1 MKRVLLALGVL
12 SLAGVAQASELKCQ
26 QVKLVVPYTAG
37 GATDVAAR
45 LVAQQ
50 MEPLLKTSIIIET
63 RTGATGN
70 IGTAFVAQSPAD
82 GCTLLVNG
90 AVIATYP
97 DSFKSL
103 NYDPL
108 KDLTAVG
115 SIGVTP
121 TVLVTNN
128 MSINNLDD
136 LLAWSRKK
144 EGGLNY
150 GSAGYGLLHHLAVE
164 EIAEQKKAKL
174 NHVPYRGG
182 GSATMDLATG
192 QLDFGSFAFGSVVS
206 FVNEG
211 KLKVVSVLQ
220 SSPTTLYPKG
230 QPISQQGFPKMN
242 AGVHFLIF
250 APSKTPK
257 AIVDEVSD
265 ALAKVVAD
273 PALKSRFDAIGF
285 DPIPMKSPESNKLVQ
300 QTGDEWRPVIKRL
313 NIQM

>member
-1 MKRVLLALGVL
+1 MKRMLTALAIL
-12 SLAGVAQASELKCQ
+12 SVAGVAQAADLKCSQ
-26 QVKLVVPYTAG
+26 IKLVVPYTAG

-45 LVAQQ
+45 LVAQS
-50 MEPLLKTSIIIET
+50 MEPLLKTSIVIET

-97 DSFKSL
+97 DSFKQL

-144 EGGLNY
+144 DGGLNY

-174 NHVPYRGG
+174 THVPYRGG
-182 GSATMDLATG
+182 GSATMDLTTG

-206 FVNEG
+206 FVKDG
-211 KLKVVSVLQ
+211 QLKVISVLQ
-220 SSPTTLYPKG
+220 SQPTTLYPQA
-230 QPISQQGFPKMN
+230 QPIAQQGFPKMN

-250 APSKTPK
+250 APSQTPK

-265 ALAKVVAD
+265 ALAKVVSD
-273 PALKSRFDAIGF
+273 PALKSKFDAIGF
-285 DPIPMKSPESNKLVQ
+285 DPIPMTAGPSNALVK
-300 QTGDEWRPVIKRL
+300 QTGDDWRPVIKRL